1 MRVTVVVIGRARHE
15 GIAAAVRDYET
26 RAARYWTLEVRE
38 IREERGSEAVVVR
51 RREGERLAEAVG
63 ARPYIACDEG
73 GKSLTSAEFAEW
85 MRDSRDA
92 SRDLTFVIGGAFGLD
107 PAVSGGASMR
117 LSLAQWTL
125 PHELARL
132 VLVEQLY
139 RAGTILRGEPYH
151 K

>member
-26 RAARYWTLEVRE
+26 RAARYWMLEVRE

-63 ARPYIACDEG
+63 ARRYIACDEG